1 MLCEN
6 CKIREAKVTLI
17 EVKNGQTKILHL
29 CPICAEKLSLGLPEK
44 SASGSESPG
53 EKAEKK
59 SRIEETREL
68 VCSTCG
74 TTFSEFA
81 KKGRFGCP
89 DCYFTFGDKVK
100 EILEEIH
107 GSTLYRG
114 RRYSTDRKVSELLKR
129 EKELE
134 EALERAVR
142 EENFEEA
149 ARIRDELQKLREN
162 GK

>member
-6 CKIREAKVTLI
+6 CKIREAKITLV
-17 EVKNGQTKILHL
+17 EVKDGETRTLHL

-44 SASGSESPG
+44 SAAGSESPE
-53 EKAEKK
+53 EKTERG
-59 SRIEETREL
+59 SRIKETREL
-68 VCSTCG
+68 VCPTCG
-74 TTFSEFA
+74 MSFSEFA

-89 DCYFTFGDKVK
+89 DCYCALEDKVK

-107 GSTLYRG
+107 GSSLYRG

-134 EALERAVR
+134 EALEKAVR

-149 ARIRDELQKLREN
+149 ARIRDKLQKLREED
-162 GK
+162 K